1 MLSDKLPIRWI
12 TSFVIGYMAM
22 AFLWWAIQLWR
33 ENNRSF
39 DMGFAVLQSQHPGS
53 SPEALLQLGD
63 YLQLRQRWEK
73 NRRMVFAEGLFFTL
87 CLAFGLYM
95 INRSVKREIDLTRQR
110 RNFMLSITHELK
122 SPIAAVRLALETIGK
137 RDLNRGQ
144 LDQLCHRALKDS
156 ARLQGLVE
164 DLLLAARLES
174 NWMPSREV
182 VDLAA
187 LATDAI
193 LSVRT
198 RFPQA
203 RISTQ
208 IDEGLPPQLLDK
220 AGITSVILNLL
231 ENAVKYAP
239 EGQPVA
245 LVIALENGGKRL
257 ALEVRDQGFGIPEA
271 EKQSVFEKF
280 YRIGNEETRSAPGT
294 GLGLYIVQ
302 QVVRGHGGRIQL
314 SDNKPQGSVF
324 RLEFDVTP

>member
-12 TSFVIGYMAM
+12 TRFVIGYMAL

-39 DMGFAVLQSQHPGS
+39 DLGYAVLRSQHADAP
-53 SPEALLQLGD
+53 PEDLFRTGD
-63 YLQLRQRWEK
+63 YQLLRSRWEK

-95 INRSVKREIDLTRQR
+95 INRSVIREIDLTRQR

-137 RDLNRGQ
+137 RDLNRNQ
-144 LDQLCHRALKDS
+144 LDQLCHRALKDN

-164 DLLLAARLES
+164 DLLLAARLEA
-174 NWMPSREV
+174 NWKPSPEPLDFKV
-182 VDLAA
+182 LADEA
-187 LATDAI
+187 VQNIKARFPHANI
-193 LSVRT
+193 SVRI
-198 RFPQA
+198 PDA
-203 RISTQ
+203 
-208 IDEGLPPQLLDK
+208 LPPQMLDR
-220 AGITSVILNLL
+220 AGITSVMLNLL

-239 EGQPVA
+239 DGQPVELVVA
-245 LVIALENGGKRL
+245 LKNSGRQLL
-257 ALEVRDQGFGIPEA
+257 LEVLDQGYGIPDA

-280 YRIGNEETRSAPGT
+280 YRIGNEETRHATGT

-302 QVVRGHGGRIQL
+302 QVVRGHGGRIHL
-314 SDNKPQGSVF
+314 SDNKPKGSVF
-324 RLEFDVTP
+324 RLEFDLEP

>member
-12 TSFVIGYMAM
+12 TSFVIGYMAL

-39 DMGFAVLQSQHPGS
+39 DLGLAVLHAQYPPSG
-53 SPEALLQLGD
+53 PEDILQLNE
-63 YLQLRQRWEK
+63 YQQLRQRWEK

-137 RDLNRGQ
+137 WDLNRGQ
-144 LDQLCHRALKDS
+144 LDQLCHRALKDN

-182 VDLAA
+182 VDLIA
-187 LATDAI
+187 LAGDAI
-193 LSVRT
+193 LSIKT

-203 RISTQ
+203 NISTH
-208 IDEGLPPQLLDK
+208 IADGLPPQMLDK
-220 AGITSVILNLL
+220 AGITSVMLNLL

-239 EGQPVA
+239 ESQPVA
-245 LVIALENGGKRL
+245 LVIALENHGKLL
-257 ALEVRDQGFGIPEA
+257 ALEVHDQGYGIPDA

-280 YRIGNEETRSAPGT
+280 YRIGNEETRSATGT

-314 SDNKPQGSVF
+314 FDNKPQGSVF
-324 RLEFDVTP
+324 RLEFDLTP